1 MVWLHYHEG
10 ARMGKTVHIAIAP
23 LGVYG
28 VESFH

>member
-1 MVWLHYHEG
+1 MVWLHYHKG
-10 ARMGKTVHIAIAP
+10 ARMGETVHITITP